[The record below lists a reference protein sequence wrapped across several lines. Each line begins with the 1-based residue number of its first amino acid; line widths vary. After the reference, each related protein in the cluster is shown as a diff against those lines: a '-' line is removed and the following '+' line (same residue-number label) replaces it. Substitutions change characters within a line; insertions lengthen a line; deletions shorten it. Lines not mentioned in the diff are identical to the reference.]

1 MPHLS
6 TLVRL
11 AGFRLIE
18 AGLPENLDVDCQ
30 PSLSMRCIL
39 EIERSAVPAGLVH
52 MLQLASKTGATLAG
66 KRVSSFPGTSPT
78 VLYHPR
84 VTPPSFSSTFPDG
97 FVLRFREIRI
107 GFQRFN
113 VCRQGACALVN
124 GAWRV
129 ALSPILRALVVPV

>member
-1 MPHLS
+1 MRPVRVQQLPLVIFFSAVIPPYVPHLS

-30 PSLSMRCIL
+30 PSLSMHCGL

-66 KRVSSFPGTSPT
+66 KRVPLSQEQ
-78 VLYHPR
+78 VPR
-84 VTPPSFSSTFPDG
+84 SYITHV
-97 FVLRFREIRI
+97 
-107 GFQRFN
+107 
-113 VCRQGACALVN
+113 
-124 GAWRV
+124 
-129 ALSPILRALVVPV
+129 